1 MQCITSIVNSAFE
14 GAGKNWVKILLLENR
29 NIYKTKLEMFIVI
42 AYSIIISQKKI
53 RYLNFLK

>member
-42 AYSIIISQKKI
+42 AYSIIISQKKLDI
-53 RYLNFLK
+53 